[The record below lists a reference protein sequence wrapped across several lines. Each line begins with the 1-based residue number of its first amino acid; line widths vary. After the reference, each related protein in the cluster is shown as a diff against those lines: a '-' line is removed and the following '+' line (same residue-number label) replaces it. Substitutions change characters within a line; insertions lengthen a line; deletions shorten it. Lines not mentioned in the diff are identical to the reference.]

1 MCTAD
6 WVGPLSVSMIHPLQ
20 RSQQWI
26 NVHSLSGNLT
36 HMLMSGLHARKQR
49 MLKAEA
55 LSLACFPQALS
66 SQESADPLHYCSLE
80 ARLTSPQLAPFLLL
94 ELLLKSWAA
103 LWHFNNNRLLQ
114 VWQIVICRSFRLELQ
129 AHQLILTEEIAHWVC
144 QIEVS
149 SIPWTC
155 KRLSCNVCN
164 NMVWMS
170 ISYSLMNRA
179 QLQSQIPACQT
190 MHPWPHATHA

>member
-1 MCTAD
+1 MYTAD
-6 WVGPLSVSMIHPLQ
+6 WVGPLSVSMMHPLQ

-26 NVHSLSGNLT
+26 NVHSLSGHLT

-55 LSLACFPQALS
+55 LSLACVLQALS
-66 SQESADPLHYCSLE
+66 SQQSAGPSLYYSLK
-80 ARLTSPQLAPFLLL
+80 ARLTYPQLAPFLLL
-94 ELLLKSWAA
+94 ELLLKSWRA

-129 AHQLILTEEIAHWVC
+129 AHLLILTEEIAHWVC

-155 KRLSCNVCN
+155 KRLSYNVCSD
-164 NMVWMS
+164 MV
-170 ISYSLMNRA
+170 
-179 QLQSQIPACQT
+179 
-190 MHPWPHATHA
+190 